1 LIPAS
6 FRAFFDGL
14 EAAQA
19 PEAEHRP
26 RPARSRRAI
35 SPNSEGAFLMRR
47 FLVLALCAL
56 GVACQPQH
64 GNPKKSGAPVARG
77 AGFTITTDE
86 FKARLDEQSPFIRAR
101 YSTLDRKKEFLD
113 NLIRQEVLAVE
124 AERQGLDKDPDVRA
138 TLRKIMVQKLVQK
151 KFTQDAAAPVD
162 VPEADLQK
170 YYDEHRAEYVRPRKV
185 RVHAVVFNAP
195 AASAERAKKLALA
208 KKALQK
214 AKTEEKKNPL
224 AFAQIVAEYS
234 EDAATKSSAGDL
246 QFRSHDE
253 LEQSHS
259 KAVAD
264 AAFALKPGETSGVVQ
279 SPTALYLLRF
289 TGEQPEVNRSFDQV
303 RTQIANKL
311 SREKKTREFD
321 EWLKGLRE
329 KARITVDEKALET
342 VEVAAPPPPALGA
355 PGPGGPM
362 QMHMGPPPAGP
373 APVAPMSPGAPAR

>member
-1 LIPAS
+1 
-6 FRAFFDGL
+6 
-14 EAAQA
+14 
-19 PEAEHRP
+19 
-26 RPARSRRAI
+26 
-35 SPNSEGAFLMRR
+35 MRR
-47 FLVLALCAL
+47 FLILALCAL

-64 GNPKKSGAPVARG
+64 GNPKKTGAPVARG

-124 AERQGLDKDPDVRA
+124 AEKQGLDKDPDVRA

-151 KFTQDAAAPVD
+151 KFAQDAAAPAE

-185 RVHAVVFNAP
+185 RVHAVVFAAP
-195 AASAERAKKLALA
+195 AAAAERAKKLALA

-214 AKTEEKKNPL
+214 VKTEEKKNPL

-234 EDAATKSSAGDL
+234 EDAATKSAAGDL
-246 QFRSHDE
+246 QFKSHDE
-253 LEQSHS
+253 LEQSYS
-259 KAVAD
+259 KTVAD

-303 RTQIANKL
+303 RTQIASKL
-311 SREKKTREFD
+311 SREKKTKEFD

-329 KARITVDEKALET
+329 KARVTVDDKALET
-342 VEVAAPPPPALGA
+342 VEVAAPPPPAVGA
-355 PGPGGPM
+355 SGPGGPMQM
-362 QMHMGPPPAGP
+362 QMHMGPPPTGP
-373 APVAPMSPGAPAR
+373 APVAPMPPGSAPAR